1 MHADDVKRIGMLLLA
16 YTLNTLVIK
25 WTAVDDYLDVVEAL
39 RVSCLVVIFLVSP
52 LCCLLAHM
60 PCMKDDH
67 QHGESIQL
75 SPFQIFKWVYGIG
88 FFLLT
93 LVYSLMG
100 LAIAPLFWYTV
111 GLAGLAVDDTVLR
124 LRAGGRVNL
133 FNILSLGSAVVS
145 VLFLLAFSQHSTMNF
160 REEVD
165 KGDWFTIGAGIGLP
179 ISAPLFA
186 YSLRFPG
193 WHTCRQIV
201 HYTHIGVPSAILL
214 AVSIISAT
222 QLRVQ
227 PQCSTA
233 THRLWRE
240 LANEDDNST
249 LNYTWAHATPSRFVA
264 THANFNTSWQYRGF
278 NLTVPEVQP
287 VAEPEV
293 QPVAESE
300 VQPEAEPEVQPM
312 GPIEPQPEP
321 EMEPAGPV
329 AEPTTMPVELV
340 EEPESDTDT
349 EPDPE
354 PRASQQNFINITES
368 TPEPVKHIQWYRVIL
383 LPFTMVPTIILT
395 IRTILDCVVLD
406 VMCVTVFL
414 AAAKHLAVNP
424 ASAASEPALM
434 FAGLA
439 LIFRLLM
446 LTGSIRDVDLR
457 ALTKYDTPHEEED
470 EDEEPI

>member
-16 YTLNTLVIK
+16 YALNTLVIK
-25 WTAVDDYLDVVEAL
+25 WAAVDDYFDVVEAL
-39 RVSCLVVIFLVSP
+39 RLACLVVIFLVGP

-60 PCMKDDH
+60 PCMKDDW
-67 QHGESIQL
+67 QQGESISL
-75 SPFQIFKWVYGIG
+75 SSLQVFKWVYGMG

-124 LRAGGRVNL
+124 LRAGGRINL

-165 KGDWFTIGAGIGLP
+165 KGDWFTICSGIIFP

-186 YSLRFPG
+186 YSVRFPG
-193 WHTCRQIV
+193 WHTYKQIV

-214 AVSIISAT
+214 AVSVISAT

-227 PQCSTA
+227 PQCSNA

-240 LANEDDNST
+240 LTNEADNST
-249 LNYTWAHATPSRFVA
+249 LNYTWAHDTSGRFVA
-264 THANFNTSWQYRGF
+264 THANFNTSWPPRAV
-278 NLTVPEVQP
+278 NPTEPEMEP
-287 VAEPEV
+287 VAEPK
-293 QPVAESE
+293 
-300 VQPEAEPEVQPM
+300 M
-312 GPIEPQPEP
+312 EP

-329 AEPTTMPVELV
+329 EPEAEPGPGTEPAGPVAEPYTVPVELV
-340 EEPESDTDT
+340 EES
-349 EPDPE
+349 DPE
-354 PRASQQNFINITES
+354 PEPNSELRASTQNFINITDS
-368 TPEPVKHIQWYRVIL
+368 TPEPATPGPHKHIHWYRVIL
-383 LPFTMVPTIILT
+383 LPLTMVPAIILT

-406 VMCVTVFL
+406 IMCVTVL
-414 AAAKHLAVNP
+414 TAAAKHLAVNP
-424 ASAASEPALM
+424 ASAASEPALI

-439 LIFRLLM
+439 LGFRLLM
-446 LTGSIRDVDLR
+446 LTGSIRDVELR
-457 ALTKYDTPHEEED
+457 ALTKYDTPHED
-470 EDEEPI
+470 EDDEPI